1 MFFNKNFSQEENQN
15 WDTIGIELLHQKF
28 KHEFTPEEKELI
40 RNMLKKGPPP
50 LQFRRKVRTL
60 FKFLVMAN

>member
-1 MFFNKNFSQEENQN
+1 MFFNKNFTEEKNKN
-15 WDTIGIELLHQKF
+15 WDTIGMELLHQKF

-50 LQFRRKVRTL
+50 LQFRRKVRKL
-60 FKFLVMAN
+60 FNF

>member
-15 WDTIGIELLHQKF
+15 WDTIGIELLHQKY
-28 KHEFTPEEKELI
+28 KHEFTTEEKELI

-60 FKFLVMAN
+60 F